1 MTNPKWEI
9 GPVKLANGC
18 DAVIHRFCETRR
30 KYIGEWAG
38 RCGRFYATEWHE
50 GGSNTLLDTGDPM
63 LDLAPPPKKKVR
75 VVGWL
80 NVYEHG
86 LHQFYRS
93 EESALLGGEH
103 ARFACHKIDIEV
115 EEGQGL

>member
-1 MTNPKWEI
+1 MSNPKWEI

-50 GGSNTLLDTGDPM
+50 GGSNTLLGAGDPM

-75 VVGWL
+75 VQASILVFRDGSTT
-80 NVYEHG
+80 Y
-86 LHQFYRS
+86 YRMQETPS
-93 EESALLGGEH
+93 GEAEKH
-103 ARFACHKIDIEV
+103 AFAIVEIDREV
-115 EEGQGL
+115 EEGEGL